1 MPDEST
7 IVLSIDPRTGTTALT
22 EGADVCVID
31 ELGEAH
37 EGLIIAVGLGAEPRF
52 TVMFTCQGREHI
64 EVVPEASI
72 LARTTNE
79 WDL

>member
-22 EGADVCVID
+22 EGADVYVTD
-31 ELGEAH
+31 ELGERH
-37 EGLIIAVGLGAEPRF
+37 EGLIIAVGPEDEPRF
-52 TVMFTCQGREHI
+52 TVLFTCRGREHV
-64 EVVPEASI
+64 EVVSESSI
-72 LARTTNE
+72 LARTTTE